1 MQRLARAV
9 TIALAAAL
17 TQGGCYLGHA
27 AWEQARILS
36 ARRPIAELVRDPSVS
51 AATRAR
57 LELVLQ
63 ARDFAAR
70 DLGLDAGQSF
80 TAFTQLDRD
89 TLVLVVSA
97 AHADVL
103 RPYTWWFPIVG
114 RIPYKGYFDF
124 AAARREATSLRQ
136 AGFDVYLRPAD
147 AYSTLGWFN
156 DPLVSTTLARDS
168 VELVNTVIHE
178 LTHNTFYAPGSAD
191 YNESFASFVGSR
203 GAASFFRSYGMAE
216 AAAQAELRWEDQKV
230 LGRFWRS
237 VGDQLDS
244 AFARHPDDRAARLAA
259 RDTVYG
265 AARERLRGEVVPQL
279 RTVSAAYADRVP
291 LNNAFLL
298 AQLVY
303 GSELELFDR
312 LWRSEGHDLRRSI
325 RVLIEIARSRP
336 EDPFGALRDRVS
348 RGEST
353 SPGP

>member
-1 MQRLARAV
+1 MHRLTRAV
-9 TIALAAAL
+9 SLALLAGL

-36 ARRPIAELVRDPSVS
+36 ARRPIAQLVHDPAVPE
-51 AATRAR
+51 ATRAK
-57 LELVLQ
+57 LGLVLRT
-63 ARDFAAR
+63 RDFAAR

-80 TAFTQLDRD
+80 TAYTQLDRD

-124 AAARREATSLRQ
+124 SAARQEARTLRES
-136 AGFDVYLRPAD
+136 GFDVYLRPAD

-168 VELVNTVIHE
+168 IELVNTVIHE

-203 GAASFFRSYGMAE
+203 GAASFFRSYGMTE
-216 AAAQAELRWEDQKV
+216 AALEAERRWEDQKI

-244 AFARHPDDRAARLAA
+244 AFARHPGDRAARLAA
-259 RDTVYG
+259 RDTVYA
-265 AARERLRGEVVPQL
+265 AARERLRREVVPGL

-303 GSELELFDR
+303 GSELELFDHA
-312 LWRSEGHDLRRSI
+312 WRAEGHDLRRSI
-325 RVLIEIARSRP
+325 RRLIELARSRP
-336 EDPFGALRDRVS
+336 EDPFGALREWVARAE
-348 RGEST
+348 GAP
-353 SPGP
+353 PG